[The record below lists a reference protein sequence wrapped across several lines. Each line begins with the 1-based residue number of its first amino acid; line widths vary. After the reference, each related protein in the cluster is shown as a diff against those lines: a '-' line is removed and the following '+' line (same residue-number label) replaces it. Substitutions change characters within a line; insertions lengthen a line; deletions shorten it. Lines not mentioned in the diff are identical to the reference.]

1 MVVDNVGINEELWKG
16 KTFEEFEKA
25 FKGKL
30 RSDKIKEAYDKL
42 PKLPKPQP
50 KPKPKKDKEEKV
62 EKEDK

>member
-1 MVVDNVGINEELWKG
+1 MVVDNVGINIEAWKG

-50 KPKPKKDKEEKV
+50 KPKPKKEKEEKV